1 MLSSAEAYLML
12 RRTQPFTWRNL
23 SATQRAP
30 FAFEGKADGIP
41 RFAVMKA
48 FFKTLLV
55 VLPLVIGLTL
65 FNEYLE
71 GRDYHGVFSMPL
83 VLPLLPGYLVYII
96 TTGDIHGWRPGP
108 IGVSERIIVSGVANA
123 LFWTFILARLL
134 KRSRAKN

>member
-65 FNEYLE
+65 FNEYLD
-71 GRDYHGVFSMPL
+71 GRDYHGFFSVPL

-108 IGVSERIIVSGVANA
+108 IGVSGRIIVSGVANA

-134 KRSRAKN
+134 KRSRAKS

>member
-65 FNEYLE
+65 FNEYLD
-71 GRDYHGVFSMPL
+71 GRDYHGVFSVPF

-108 IGVSERIIVSGVANA
+108 IGVSGRIIVSGVANA

-134 KRSRAKN
+134 KRSRAKS

>member
-1 MLSSAEAYLML
+1 MLSAAEASLLL

-30 FAFEGKADGIP
+30 FEGEADGIP

-55 VLPLVIGLTL
+55 TLPLVIGLTL
-65 FNEYLE
+65 FNEYLD

-83 VLPLLPGYLVYII
+83 ALPLLPGYLVYII

-108 IGVSERIIVSGVANA
+108 IGVSGRIIVSGVANA
-123 LFWTFILARLL
+123 LFLTFVLARLL

>member
-55 VLPLVIGLTL
+55 TLPLVIGLTL
-65 FNEYLE
+65 FNEYLD

-83 VLPLLPGYLVYII
+83 ALPLLPGYLVYII

-108 IGVSERIIVSGVANA
+108 IGVSGRIIVSGVANA

-134 KRSRAKN
+134 KRSRAKS

>member
-65 FNEYLE
+65 FNEYLD
-71 GRDYHGVFSMPL
+71 GRDYHGVFSVPL
-83 VLPLLPGYLVYII
+83 VLLLLPGYLVYII

-108 IGVSERIIVSGVANA
+108 IGVSGRIIVSGVANA